1 MADHCY
7 HVIFNPNAGTALTT
21 GLTTAALSEIFT
33 SAGLMFAIDDDDD
46 DPLEERIAHAIEGP
60 ADVIVAGGGD
70 GTVLAVAE
78 EFRQAVAA
86 ARLPDRTQRQPGGAA
101 RHRADVIRS
110 PCG

>member
-1 MADHCY
+1 MADRCY

-46 DPLEERIAHAIEGP
+46 EPLEERIAHAIEGP

-78 EFRQAVAA
+78 GLIASNKTLAILPLGTLNGL
-86 ARLPDRTQRQPGGAA
+86 ARALEPLM
-101 RHRADVIRS
+101 
-110 PCG
+110 